1 MSPNEARSRIK
12 TRAWQAIVHEKLDLA
27 NLPRPTLEKLVEVI
41 TDAALLEIDDEI
53 GRSVQAARRPAAAP
67 TPAPAVDDSLGGDD
81 EAEKVL
87 WEGRPFLSIGT
98 QYIITSQRVRI
109 VEGVLGKD
117 REDIELVRVQDI
129 DQSQTVGERM
139 LGLGDVT
146 IRSHDRS
153 HPEIVLRNVK
163 DPQEVHEILRKAV
176 LRAREKYRFTFREE
190 M

>member
-12 TRAWQAIVHEKLDLA
+12 TRAWQAIVHEKLDLGA
-27 NLPRPTLEKLVEVI
+27 LSRPTLEALIDVI
-41 TDAALLEIDDEI
+41 TDAALLEIDDELE
-53 GRSVQAARRPAAAP
+53 RSTQAARKPAVAPAA
-67 TPAPAVDDSLGGDD
+67 TLGDDDD

-98 QYIITSQRVRI
+98 QYIITSQRVRV

-129 DQSQTVGERM
+129 DQSQSVGERM
-139 LGLGDVT
+139 MNIGDIT
-146 IRSHDRS
+146 LRSHDRS
-153 HPEIVLRNVK
+153 HPELVLRNVK
-163 DPQEVHEILRKAV
+163 NPQEVHEILRKAV
-176 LRAREKYRFTFREE
+176 LKAREKYRFTFREE